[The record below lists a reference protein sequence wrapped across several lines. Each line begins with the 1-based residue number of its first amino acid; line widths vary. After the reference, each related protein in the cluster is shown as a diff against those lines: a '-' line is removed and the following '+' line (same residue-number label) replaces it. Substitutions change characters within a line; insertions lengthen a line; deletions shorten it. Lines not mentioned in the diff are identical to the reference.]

1 MFLRNGKVI
10 SRSSKKRARELN
22 AVPAAEPRKTRAVKH
37 DAPRLPDYLAK
48 RKDAEALQDLFANTD
63 DRKLYKDMLE
73 IARKCHEKKFNL
85 EYLHDWL
92 AIYQFLH
99 NPELVNSY
107 LDRLEQALQ
116 DSAHAVAKRSKFS
129 LNDDEKWLL
138 PESRRNPYARHKVLS
153 SYLYD
158 WAQEHGFKQKAKFI
172 GLLSGETFLGMLRA
186 KSIFKDSSVSANIHH
201 GAWSHALQWYC
212 IIEHFKDAPFLLHRP
227 LEVLQSFGD
236 AKQLITSRILNLAWD
251 YILDRSGDD
260 LFSSPTAITNYLME
274 SESRYRWPLL
284 AESVARQEEKSS
296 NKFGDYYDYTCHLAE
311 KHVDE
316 HGKQTKVVIRK
327 L

>member
-10 SRSSKKRARELN
+10 RRSSKKRTREPSEA
-22 AVPAAEPRKTRAVKH
+22 AVEPRKTRAVKH

-48 RKDAEALQDLFANTD
+48 RKDAEELQDLFANTG
-63 DRKLYKDMLE
+63 DRKIYKEMLE

-116 DSAHAVAKRSKFS
+116 ESADAVAKRCKFS
-129 LNDDEKWLL
+129 LTDDEKWLL
-138 PESRRNPYARHKVLS
+138 PQSRRNPYARHKVLS

-172 GLLSGETFLGMLRA
+172 GLLSGEQFLSMLRA
-186 KSIFKDSSVSANIHH
+186 KSIFKDSSVTANIHH

-212 IIEHFKDAPFLLHRP
+212 IIEHFKASPFLLHRP
-227 LEVLQSFGD
+227 LDVLQSFGD

-251 YILDRSGDD
+251 FILDRSGDD
-260 LFSSPTAITNYLME
+260 FFSSPTGITNYLMQ
-274 SESRYRWPLL
+274 SESRNRWPLL
-284 AESVARQEEKSS
+284 GESVARQEEKSS
-296 NKFGDYYDYTCHLAE
+296 HKFGNYYDYTCHLAE
-311 KHVDE
+311 KHVNE
-316 HGKQTKVVIRK
+316 HGKETKVVIRK